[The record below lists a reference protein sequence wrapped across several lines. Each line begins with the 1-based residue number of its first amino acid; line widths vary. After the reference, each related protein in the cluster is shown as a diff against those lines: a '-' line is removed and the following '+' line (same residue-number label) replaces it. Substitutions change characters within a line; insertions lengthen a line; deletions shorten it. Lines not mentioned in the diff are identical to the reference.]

1 MLPPVTKPIPVV
13 NPPLQCIW
21 ITLAGLDLPTCDKNM
36 EYKQCVDSCEIE
48 TCLGLPD
55 DSCENIPL
63 TEGKC
68 VCKEGFVLNDGSCVL
83 QSDCP
88 LDEVYENW
96 TEWSKDW
103 LTKKT
108 VKKELFSLFYFV

>member
-1 MLPPVTKPIPVV
+1 
-13 NPPLQCIW
+13 
-21 ITLAGLDLPTCDKNM
+21 M

-55 DSCENIPL
+55 DSCKDIPL

-68 VCKEGFVLNDGSCVL
+68 VCKDGFVLNDGSCVL

-103 LTKKT
+103 LTKKLEL
-108 VKKELFSLFYFV
+108 KRELFSYFILYEAINVT